1 MLRILIAVG
10 GIQIVAIL
18 IGLIRTK
25 LIALLLGP
33 QGVGVVSVVDQVVQL
48 VAYISAF
55 SLPVASIRFLSK
67 AHSES
72 EARFRQV
79 YAAFLKAIVTLAGTG
94 MIVGAVIV
102 LIQPQWLGEDIAR
115 YGNYVA
121 IAVLALPAML
131 VGGFIPSV
139 LAAAQKVRTSAG
151 MAVISNAGMAI
162 GCTAGILAA
171 GITGMYV
178 GSVLV
183 TTLIGIGGLLYL
195 RAKLHLPAFDAHASV
210 VSEMKANR
218 EIVFVAAMYALG
230 AVAMSA
236 ALLVT
241 RQAVLS
247 SGGETSAG
255 LLQSA
260 YGLALAIGLV
270 LNPTNGLYLTPIL
283 NRNLEPSIKIAT
295 ALDYQSRL
303 AALLLLAAAPMVLF
317 PKTCLLILF
326 SDRFVEAA
334 QWLYL
339 FVLAQMMLQIAG
351 VYHAILIGLDEL
363 RAFAATNVGGHFVTG
378 ASALL
383 LVPRMGIMGA
393 GIAMLAG
400 ATVAALTSFLWL
412 RLRHE
417 FGRSFRRFAPV
428 LYALVAV
435 GACGFFV
442 RSIPEWN
449 PAAFAARLLLA
460 TALVLGATPFL
471 ASELK
476 HDFLGGVFGRIAG
489 RKHDRRTELGD

>member
-33 QGVGVVSVVDQVVQL
+33 QGVGVVSIVDQVVQL
-48 VAYISAF
+48 IAYISAL
-55 SLPVASIRFLSK
+55 SLPAASVRFLSR

-72 EARFRQV
+72 ETRFRAV
-79 YAAFLKAIVTLAGTG
+79 YAAFLKAIVALSVSGL
-94 MIVGAVIV
+94 IIGAAVAM
-102 LIQPQWLGEDIAR
+102 LRPQWLGEGIAQ
-115 YGNYVA
+115 YNVYVA

-151 MAVISNAGMAI
+151 MAVISNAGMAA
-162 GCTAGILAA
+162 GCTVGILVA

-195 RAKLHLPAFDAHASV
+195 RTKLHLPAFDAGASV
-210 VSEMKANR
+210 LSEIRANR
-218 EIVFVAAMYALG
+218 DVVFVSATYAAG
-230 AVAMSA
+230 AVALSA

-247 SGGETSAG
+247 SGGEVAAG

-283 NRNLEPSIKIAT
+283 NRNIEPSTKIAT
-295 ALDYQSRL
+295 ALEYQSRL

-317 PKTCLLILF
+317 PQTCLVILF

-351 VYHAILIGLDEL
+351 VYQAILIGLDEL
-363 RAFAATNVGGHFVTG
+363 RAYAVTNVGGHFVTG

-383 LVPRMGIMGA
+383 LVPELGILGA

-400 ATVAALTSFLWL
+400 ATAAAISAFLWL
-412 RLRHE
+412 RARQD
-417 FGRSFRRFAPV
+417 FGTSFRRFAPI

-442 RSIPEWN
+442 RWIPEWT

-460 TALVLGATPFL
+460 TALVLGSAPFL
-471 ASELK
+471 ASELRQ
-476 HDFLGGVFGRIAG
+476 DLLGSFLHRFTGLKRDHSA
-489 RKHDRRTELGD
+489 ELGD